1 MTAIVL
7 VPGLVCT
14 AELFAAQ
21 LPALWTR
28 GPVTVASTLGG
39 DSMAAIAADILAQA
53 PPRFALAG
61 LSMGGYVAFEILRM
75 APERVERLALLDT
88 SPRPDAPEQ
97 SERRR
102 GLMARLDVEAFE
114 AVIEPVL
121 RGLPAPARREDET
134 LFQTNLRMAQA
145 VGPDGFRRQTR
156 AIIGRADSRPDL
168 AGISIPT
175 LVLVGD
181 QDAVTPP
188 EIAREMADAIP
199 RARLSVIP
207 DSGHVSTL
215 EQPAAVSAAL
225 LDWLNA

>member
-1 MTAIVL
+1 MTPIL
-7 VPGLVCT
+7 LIPGLVCT
-14 AELFAAQ
+14 AELFAPQ

-39 DSMAAIAADILAQA
+39 DSMEAIAEDILSNA

-61 LSMGGYVAFEILRM
+61 LSMGGYVAFEILRR

-88 SPRPDAPEQ
+88 SARPDTPEQ
-97 SERRR
+97 TERRR
-102 GLMARLDVEAFE
+102 GLMARLDSESFE

-134 LFQTNLRMAQA
+134 LFQTNLRMARA

-156 AIIGRADSRPDL
+156 AIIGRVDSRPDL
-168 AGISIPT
+168 PGVKVPT
-175 LVLVGD
+175 LVLVGE

-188 EIAREMADAIP
+188 EVAREMAGTIP
-199 RARLSVIP
+199 GARLSVIP

-215 EQPAAVSAAL
+215 EQPDAVARAL
-225 LDWLNA
+225 LGWLDA

>member
-1 MTAIVL
+1 MIPIVL
-7 VPGLVCT
+7 IPGLVCT

-39 DSMAAIAADILAQA
+39 DSMAAIAKDILANA

-61 LSMGGYVAFEILRM
+61 LSMGGYVAFEILRR

-97 SERRR
+97 SKRRR
-102 GLMARLDVEAFE
+102 GLMARLDSEAFE

-121 RGLPAPARREDET
+121 RGLPAPARREDGA
-134 LFQTNLRMAQA
+134 LFQINLRMAQA

-168 AGISIPT
+168 AGISVPT

-199 RARLSVIP
+199 GARLSIIP

-215 EQPAAVSAAL
+215 ERPDAVTAAL
-225 LDWLNA
+225 LDWLDA